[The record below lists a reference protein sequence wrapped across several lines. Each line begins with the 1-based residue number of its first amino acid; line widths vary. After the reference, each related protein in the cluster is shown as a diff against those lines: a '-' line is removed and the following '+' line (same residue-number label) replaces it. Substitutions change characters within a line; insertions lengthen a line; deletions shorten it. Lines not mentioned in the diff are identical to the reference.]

1 MKGRDVI
8 LGILSRKERTG
19 YDIKNILETQLSYFY
34 DGTYGMIYP
43 TLRKLEAEGK
53 IKKEIVIQE
62 GRPNKN
68 VFAITEAGREEFA
81 AYFES
86 DVDVETVKSDLL
98 MRLFFAPDLSKENL
112 QPLLTEGIAR
122 KEERIQQLQDN
133 LQAWQGEGGLT
144 STQEITIK
152 YGLAYY
158 QATKQVLEAA
168 RKDLEK

>member
-53 IKKEIVIQE
+53 IKKEVVIQE

-68 VFAITEAGREEFA
+68 VYTITEAGREEFA
-81 AYFES
+81 TYFES
-86 DVDVETVKSDLL
+86 DVDDETVKSDLL

-122 KEERIQQLQDN
+122 KEEKIQQLHDN
-133 LQAWQGEGGLT
+133 LQTWQGGGGLA
-144 STQEITIK
+144 STQEITSK

-158 QATKQVLEAA
+158 QATKQVLEDAL
-168 RKDLEK
+168 KYLEK

>member
-53 IKKEIVIQE
+53 IKKEVVIQE

-81 AYFES
+81 TYFES
-86 DVDVETVKSDLL
+86 DVDDETVKSDLL
-98 MRLFFAPDLSKENL
+98 MRLFFAQDLSDESL
-112 QPLLTEGIAR
+112 QPLLAEEIAR
-122 KEERIQQLQDN
+122 KEEKIQQLHDN
-133 LQAWQGEGGLT
+133 LQTWKDDGGLT

-158 QATKQVLEAA
+158 EATKKVLEEAL
-168 RKDLEK
+168 KGLVK